1 MGSFIFGYL
10 HFCQGVLQCEAFVVA
25 RTHTHTHS
33 LSPAAS
39 QVYITCSVIL
49 CEPGSPF
56 SRCAQGCLKTA
67 SRRKRDLSKETGSHY
82 IIQGPLQVVGQDVPN
97 TAVDSHMKDVVM
109 SDNETPREGSYLIY
123 KSIDLS
129 ACLSVNKT
137 TELFCVSV
145 IPPAVPSD
153 MEPSGGSKRFR
164 EILSSNISTAVF
176 AVGFLVSLVLMAV
189 LVRYFSRKRRAEDR
203 SSLIVSGWD
212 N

>member
-1 MGSFIFGYL
+1 MYL
-10 HFCQGVLQCEAFVVA
+10 HV
-25 RTHTHTHS
+25 
-33 LSPAAS
+33 
-39 QVYITCSVIL
+39 
-49 CEPGSPF
+49 
-56 SRCAQGCLKTA
+56 
-67 SRRKRDLSKETGSHY
+67 
-82 IIQGPLQVVGQDVPN
+82 
-97 TAVDSHMKDVVM
+97 
-109 SDNETPREGSYLIY
+109 
-123 KSIDLS
+123 
-129 ACLSVNKT
+129 CLSVNKT

-203 SSLIVSGWD
+203 NSLIVSGWD